1 MMNPKLF
8 SVIRVSL
15 LGFIAM
21 NCISCA
27 HQAKEVALVIDTDT
41 PVVEQVDQKSENELM
56 ASAEKTEETQPQSE
70 VVKLQVVESE
80 AQAEPET
87 QVLFN
92 VASNDGNPI
101 SENKV
106 EAELEN
112 SNPQVAKLEKDSESA
127 SLSNSQPPVAPE
139 EMNPP
144 SRSVASEPSK
154 EEITTPSQV
163 EPTVGVPAKIKYDE
177 KVPSRKREKTSQ
189 AELVKP
195 ETNMAVAPK
204 EEPQTNALGEEEDST
219 PQLASVEIATFVEN
233 HWLAVLIGAVVT
245 VAGLFF
251 VVRRKQDDDSQ
262 PI

>member
-1 MMNPKLF
+1 MMKSKLF
-8 SVIRVSL
+8 PFLNVSL
-15 LGFIAM
+15 WAFLAM

-27 HQAKEVALVIDTDT
+27 HQAKEVALVIDTET
-41 PVVEQVDQKSENELM
+41 PVEEQVDQKSENELM
-56 ASAEKTEETQPQSE
+56 ASAEKIEEAQPQSE
-70 VVKLQVVESE
+70 EVKLQAVENE
-80 AQAEPET
+80 TKAEPET
-87 QVLFN
+87 QVTFN
-92 VASNDGNPI
+92 VASNDANPV

-106 EAELEN
+106 GEELEP
-112 SNPQVAKLEKDSESA
+112 SNPLLAKLEKDSDS
-127 SLSNSQPPVAPE
+127 SILSNSQPTLAPE

-154 EEITTPSQV
+154 EEITPPSQV

-177 KVPSRKREKTSQ
+177 KVPSRKRENTSQ
-189 AELVKP
+189 AEPVKT
-195 ETNMAVAPK
+195 ETAVAAAPK
-204 EEPQTNALGEEEDST
+204 AEPQTNALGEEEDST